1 MIDVGPS
8 WIKRWIKLLPSV
20 FHVCFRYVVSPI
32 TVASFDGEN
41 MADEISYYSD
51 QSGVRVTDK
60 RVIIAST
67 TYSMA
72 NITSVST
79 TIEKPSMLGPILIM
93 AIGVLMFLGGFGN
106 QNYGSSFFGA
116 IVAALGYFWYR
127 GRKPIWHLRIAS
139 ASGEATPL
147 QSNNQQWIASI
158 AQAINEAIIHRA

>member
-1 MIDVGPS
+1 
-8 WIKRWIKLLPSV
+8 
-20 FHVCFRYVVSPI
+20 
-32 TVASFDGEN
+32 

-79 TIEKPSMLGPILIM
+79 TVENPSMLGPILFM
-93 AIGVLMFLGGFGN
+93 GIGVLMFLGGLGNRSFGM
-106 QNYGSSFFGA
+106 SLFGA
-116 IVAALGYFWYR
+116 VFAAIGYFWYR

-139 ASGEATPL
+139 ASGETTPL
-147 QSNNQQWIASI
+147 NSINQQWITSI